1 MTSDPNFGDPSGRLS
16 GRGLAMVGAVV
27 AILVFFRLWPLLTA
41 STDVLPGTDA
51 SNLYAWELY
60 TRSVLAMGRLP
71 HWNPF
76 LFGGTPHLADT
87 ETLVLYPPAVMLR
100 WLRPAPFFTW
110 MAALHMCVAG
120 VGAAFLARV
129 IGLRWPAAFAA
140 AIAVT
145 LGGSVP
151 AWIYNGHLLLLFATA
166 WLPWILGLIVYSAR
180 RPRPWPHPALVIVLV
195 VQFLAGY
202 LQGTI
207 YVAAAAALCAVWLAL
222 LPADN
227 RRGSRRLFP
236 VLQFAI
242 AGILAIG
249 LAAFELLPS
258 LQLVNEAS
266 RTTGVPYSTAVRG
279 AWSLRDLGTF
289 FFPFSG
295 MPAESPLRSMGDHT
309 AYVGW
314 ILLLA
319 APLAFVVSRHR
330 RLALFFGTLAL
341 VCIAFVMA
349 GTLPLYRLHFLLFPG
364 LRIPGRMLFLVT
376 LAVAMLGAI
385 GIDAVIGTVA
395 TSSRRAAYAV
405 AVLLLALV
413 TADVLTYSSGAVNVA
428 SPDPAPALFRIPP
441 GPGRSFSVCDR
452 ALGPMDLVIGGRP
465 AVDGVG
471 GGGLRDYL
479 AFQALALDDGP
490 LRMRR
495 DLLDLSDV
503 TTVVSCAPLD
513 APGLREVGRADLGI
527 VYHNDQAWP
536 RALWTCGGERLDRR
550 DAIEHLRQVRYD
562 DQRRLDRRYF
572 VNIRWSGSVD
582 DVARRTREAKYHLA
596 EGVRRDG
603 NTWRYD
609 LQDRSAS
616 NVRRL
621 LSDAAVEDTH
631 GIDRETAQLA
641 SEAVGDELL
650 FGTASCASTGTLS
663 NVVADRPGGDVSLV
677 SDAPVDGLVFMSEPY
692 YVERVAFVDD
702 VPVQPIKADVAFTA
716 VPVPAGRHTIE
727 LRYVPRLF
735 RAGLAVSIVTLGVW
749 VIGAGGIRTKR
760 RSSSK
765 AAGRPATNRL
775 DASA

>member
-1 MTSDPNFGDPSGRLS
+1 MTSDPNFGEPTGRLC
-16 GRGLAMVGAVV
+16 GRGLAMVGAAVLT
-27 AILVFFRLWPLLTA
+27 LVFFTLWPLLA
-41 STDVLPGTDA
+41 ARADVLPGTDA

-87 ETLVLYPPAVMLR
+87 ETLVLYPPALLLR
-100 WLRPAPFFTW
+100 WIRPAPFFSW
-110 MAALHMCVAG
+110 MVALHMSVAG

-129 IGLRWPAAFAA
+129 IGLRWTAAAAA

-166 WLPWILGLIVYSAR
+166 WMPWILGLIIYSAR
-180 RPRPWPHPALVIVLV
+180 RSTPWPHPVLVIVLV

-207 YVAAAAALCAVWLAL
+207 YIAAAAALCVVWLVL
-222 LPADN
+222 FPADG
-227 RRGSRRLFP
+227 RQGSRRLLP
-236 VLQFAI
+236 LLQFGI
-242 AGILAIG
+242 AGILAVG

-258 LQLVNEAS
+258 AQLVNEAS

-279 AWSLRDLGTF
+279 AWSVRDLATF

-314 ILLLA
+314 VLA
-319 APLAFVVSRHR
+319 LATPIAFVSSRHR
-330 RLALFFGTLAL
+330 RMALFFGALA
-341 VCIAFVMA
+341 VICVAFVMA
-349 GTLPLYRLHFLLFPG
+349 GTFPAYRLHFLLFPG

-385 GIDAVIGTVA
+385 GVDRVIGTVA
-395 TSSRRAAYAV
+395 RSSRRAAHAV
-405 AVLLLALV
+405 AVVLLTLV
-413 TADVLTYSSGAVNVA
+413 TADVLAYSSGAVNVA

-471 GGGLRDYL
+471 GGALRDYV

-495 DLLDLSDV
+495 DLLDLSNV
-503 TTVVSCAPLD
+503 TTLVSCVPLD
-513 APGLREVGRADLGI
+513 ASGLREVGRADLGI
-527 VYHNDQAWP
+527 VYHNDAAWP
-536 RALWTCGGERLDRR
+536 RALWTCGAERMDRR

-572 VNIRWSGSVD
+572 VNIRWTGSVD
-582 DVARRTREAKYHLA
+582 DAARRIRETEYHLA
-596 EGVRRDG
+596 EGVRREG

-616 NVRRL
+616 NVQHL

-641 SEAVGDELL
+641 SGGVKDELL
-650 FGTASCASTGTLS
+650 FGTASCARTGTLS
-663 NVVADRPGGDVSLV
+663 NMVADRPGGDVVLV
-677 SDAPVDGLVFMSEPY
+677 SEAPVDGLVFMSEPY

-702 VPVQPIKADVAFTA
+702 VPVKPIKANVAFTA

-735 RAGLAVSIVTLGVW
+735 RTGLGVSLATLGVW
-749 VIGAGGIRTKR
+749 VVAAGRIRMKW
-760 RSSSK
+760 RSSSNEQG
-765 AAGRPATNRL
+765 AP
-775 DASA
+775 

>member
-1 MTSDPNFGDPSGRLS
+1 MTSDPNFGEPTGRLS
-16 GRGLAMVGAVV
+16 GRGLAMVGAAVLT
-27 AILVFFRLWPLLTA
+27 LVFFTLWPLLA
-41 STDVLPGTDA
+41 ARADVLPGTDA
-51 SNLYAWELY
+51 SNLDAWELY

-87 ETLVLYPPAVMLR
+87 ETLVLYPPALMLR
-100 WLRPAPFFTW
+100 WIRPAPFFSW
-110 MAALHMCVAG
+110 MVALHMCIAG
-120 VGAAFLARV
+120 VGAAVLARV
-129 IGLRWPAAFAA
+129 IGLRWTAAAAA

-166 WLPWILGLIVYSAR
+166 WMPWILGLIIHSAR
-180 RPRPWPHPALVIVLV
+180 RSTPWPHPALVIVLV

-207 YVAAAAALCAVWLAL
+207 YVAAAAVLCVVWLVL
-222 LPADN
+222 FPADA
-227 RRGSRRLFP
+227 RQGSRRLLP
-236 VLQFAI
+236 LLQFGI
-242 AGILAIG
+242 AGILAVG

-258 LQLVNEAS
+258 VQLVNEAS

-279 AWSLRDLGTF
+279 AWSARDLATF

-314 ILLLA
+314 VLA
-319 APLAFVVSRHR
+319 LATPIAFVSRRHR
-330 RLALFFGTLAL
+330 RIALFFAALA
-341 VCIAFVMA
+341 VICVAFVMA
-349 GTLPLYRLHFLLFPG
+349 GTFPVYRLHFLLFPG

-385 GIDAVIGTVA
+385 GVDGVIGA
-395 TSSRRAAYAV
+395 AARSSRRAAHAV
-405 AVLLLALV
+405 AVVLLALV
-413 TADVLTYSSGAVNVA
+413 TADVLGYSSGAVNVA

-471 GGGLRDYL
+471 GGALRDYV

-495 DLLDLSDV
+495 DLLDLSNV
-503 TTVVSCAPLD
+503 TTLVSCAPLD
-513 APGLREVGRADLGI
+513 ASGLREVGRADLGI
-527 VYHNDQAWP
+527 VYHNDSAWP
-536 RALWTCGGERLDRR
+536 RALWTCGAERLDRR

-562 DQRRLDRRYF
+562 DQRRLERRYF
-572 VNIRWSGSVD
+572 VNIRWNGSVD
-582 DVARRTREAKYHLA
+582 DAARRIRETEYHLA

-616 NVRRL
+616 NVQQL

-641 SEAVGDELL
+641 SGGVKDELL
-650 FGTASCASTGTLS
+650 FGTASCGRTGTLS
-663 NVVADRPGGDVSLV
+663 NMVADRPGGDVALV

-702 VPVQPIKADVAFTA
+702 VPVTPIKANVAFTA

-735 RAGLAVSIVTLGVW
+735 RTGLVVSIATIGVW
-749 VIGAGGIRTKR
+749 VVAAGGIRLKW
-760 RSSSK
+760 RSSSNE
-765 AAGRPATNRL
+765 R
-775 DASA
+775 DAR